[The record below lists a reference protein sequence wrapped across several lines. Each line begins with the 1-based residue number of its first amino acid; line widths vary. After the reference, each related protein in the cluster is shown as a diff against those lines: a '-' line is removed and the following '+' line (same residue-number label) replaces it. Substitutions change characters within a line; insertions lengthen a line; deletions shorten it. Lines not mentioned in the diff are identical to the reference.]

1 MPSRLPIRRARLRFS
16 AERARWVA
24 SEQWHPQQDGKFE
37 AGGSYLLRIPFA
49 GHRELIMDFLEHG
62 VHCEVL
68 GPAGASSGGGGR
80 GRADGAEI
88 FLKAGGRVIW

>member
-49 GHRELIMDFLEHG
+49 GHRELIMDILKHG
-62 VHCEVL
+62 THCEVL
-68 GPAGASSGGGGR
+68 GLPVLRRAVAEEVVQMGKKYFLLRR
-80 GRADGAEI
+80 GW
-88 FLKAGGRVIW
+88 VIW